1 MLYDESRTRSGDMST
16 ELQAKVDEILK
27 EFMSAVDAISEDRHL
42 QKGIARSQLP
52 SSMAAI
58 LDRENL
64 NILAQFH
71 PENRFSTYIYNPDI
85 AISPQKAST
94 SAQWEFGFEDPF
106 IIQIPSELLDKSPEE
121 RRPVLEKIAAEHID
135 SEFKRF
141 FGLLSQLRT
150 RPIFGTAPMT
160 LDSRS
165 AFVLLPSSERLN
177 KNYAVIEKAVEENR
191 VTLRLARDIREGR
204 AAVRDLWESINGS
217 RVIIAD
223 LTGPDPGVMYALGI
237 AHTVGRDT
245 ILISPRGSKYLV
257 DIPRTRRIEYRKSD
271 MGREKLGKDLSAM
284 LKSMLEPIAET

>member
-1 MLYDESRTRSGDMST
+1 MLYDKSRTRRGDMPT
-16 ELQAKVDEILK
+16 ELQAKVDRLLE
-27 EFMSAVDAISEDRHL
+27 EFMTAVDAISDARHL
-42 QKGIARSQLP
+42 QRGIARSQLP

-71 PENRFSTYIYNPDI
+71 PENRFSTYVHNPDI
-85 AISPQKAST
+85 AISPQKASM

-106 IIQIPSELLDKSPEE
+106 IIQIPAELLDKSPEE

-135 SEFKRF
+135 SEFRRF
-141 FGLLSQLRT
+141 RGLLSLLRT
-150 RPIFGTAPMT
+150 RPIFGPAPMT

-165 AFVLLPSSERLN
+165 AFVLLPASERLN
-177 KNYAVIEKAVEENR
+177 KNYPAIERAALENKVI
-191 VTLRLARDIREGR
+191 LRLARDIREGR
-204 AAVRDLWESINGS
+204 AAVKDLWESINGS

-245 ILISPRGSKYLV
+245 ILICPKGSKYLV
-257 DIPRTRRIEYRKSD
+257 DIPRTRKIEYRKSEV
-271 MGREKLGKDLSAM
+271 GREKLGKDLSEM
-284 LKSMLEPIAET
+284 MKSMLEPVAET

>member
-1 MLYDESRTRSGDMST
+1 MLHEETMTRSGNMPV
-16 ELQAKVDEILK
+16 ELQAKVDKLLE
-27 EFMSAVDAISEDRHL
+27 EFISAVNAITDDRHL
-42 QKGIARSQLP
+42 QSGIARSQLP

-64 NILAQFH
+64 NILAQFS
-71 PENRFSTYIYNPDI
+71 PENRFFTYIYNPDI
-85 AISPQKAST
+85 VISPQKASM

-106 IIQIPSELLDKSPEE
+106 IIQLPSKLLDESPEE

-135 SEFKRF
+135 SEFRRF
-141 FGLLSQLRT
+141 LGLLSLLRT
-150 RPIFGTAPMT
+150 RPIFGPAPMA

-165 AFVLLPSSERLN
+165 AFVLLPASERLN
-177 KNYAVIEKAVEENR
+177 KNYANIQKAAEENG

-204 AAVRDLWESINGS
+204 AAVKDLWESINGS

-245 ILISPRGSKYLV
+245 ILICPKGSKYLV
-257 DIPRTRRIEYRKSD
+257 DIPRTRRIEYKKSEL
-271 MGREKLGKDLSAM
+271 GREKLGRDLSEM

>member
-1 MLYDESRTRSGDMST
+1 MLYDESRTRSGDMPA
-16 ELQAKVDEILK
+16 ELQAKVDKLLE
-27 EFMSAVDAISEDRHL
+27 EFMSAVDAVSEDRHL

-64 NILAQFH
+64 NILAQFRS
-71 PENRFSTYIYNPDI
+71 ENRFATYIYNPSI
-85 AISPQKAST
+85 AISPQKASM

-106 IIQIPSELLDKSPEE
+106 IIQIPAELLDRSPEE
-121 RRPVLEKIAAEHID
+121 RRPALEKIAAEHID

-141 FGLLSQLRT
+141 VGLLSLLRT
-150 RPIFGTAPMT
+150 RPIFGPAPMA

-177 KNYAVIEKAVEENR
+177 KNYPAIEKAVSENR
-191 VTLRLARDIREGR
+191 VEIRLAKDIRDGQ
-204 AAVRDLWESINGS
+204 AAVKDLWESISGS

-245 ILISPRGSKYLV
+245 ILIYPRGSKYLV
-257 DIPRTRRIEYRKSD
+257 DIPRTRRIEYRKSEA
-271 MGREKLGKDLSAM
+271 GREKLGRDLSEM
-284 LKSMLEPIAET
+284 LKSMIEPVAET

>member
-1 MLYDESRTRSGDMST
+1 MLYDESRTRSGDMPA
-16 ELQAKVDEILK
+16 ELQAKVDKLLE

-58 LDRENL
+58 LDREKL
-64 NILAQFH
+64 NILAQFRS
-71 PENRFSTYIYNPDI
+71 ENRFATYIYNPSI
-85 AISPQKAST
+85 AISREKASM

-106 IIQIPSELLDKSPEE
+106 IIQIPAELLDRSPEE
-121 RRPVLEKIAAEHID
+121 RRLALKKIAEKHVD
-135 SEFKRF
+135 SEFRRF
-141 FGLLSQLRT
+141 LSLISLLRT
-150 RPIFGTAPMT
+150 RPIFGPAPIA

-165 AFVLLPSSERLN
+165 AFVLLPTIERLN
-177 KNYAVIEKAVEENR
+177 KNYPAIEKAAFENR

-204 AAVRDLWESINGS
+204 AAIKDLWESINGS

-245 ILISPRGSKYLV
+245 ILICPRGSKYLV
-257 DIPRTRRIEYRKSD
+257 DIPRTRRIEYRKSEA
-271 MGREKLGKDLSAM
+271 GSEKLGKDLSEM
-284 LKSMLEPIAET
+284 LKSMLEPVAET

>member
-1 MLYDESRTRSGDMST
+1 MLYDESRTRRGDMPT
-16 ELQAKVDEILK
+16 ELQARVDKILE
-27 EFMSAVDAISEDRHL
+27 EFMSAVDAVSEDRHL
-42 QKGIARSQLP
+42 QKGIVRSQLP

-64 NILAQFH
+64 SILAQFR
-71 PENRFSTYIYNPDI
+71 PENRFSIYIHHPDL
-85 AISPQKAST
+85 AISREKASQ

-106 IIQIPSELLDKSPEE
+106 IIRIPSILLHKSQDE

-141 FGLLSQLRT
+141 LGLLSLLRT
-150 RPIFGTAPMT
+150 RPIFGPAPMT

-177 KNYAVIEKAVEENR
+177 KNYAAIEKAADESR
-191 VTLRLARDIREGR
+191 VALHIARDIREGKS
-204 AAVRDLWESINGS
+204 AVRDLWQSINGS

-257 DIPRTRRIEYRKSD
+257 DIPRTRKIEYRKSEA
-271 MGREKLGKDLSAM
+271 GREKLGRDLSEM
-284 LKSMLEPIAET
+284 LKSMLEPVAES